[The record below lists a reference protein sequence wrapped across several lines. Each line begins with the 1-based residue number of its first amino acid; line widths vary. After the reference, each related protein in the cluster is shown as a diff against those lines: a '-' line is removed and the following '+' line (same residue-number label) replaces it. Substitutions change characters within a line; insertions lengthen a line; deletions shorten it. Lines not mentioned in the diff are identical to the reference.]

1 MGEYIYDEERALNTT
16 GTIAKFQ
23 GKEAFMI
30 EGSHVYTR
38 HAREYIK
45 NNTTGYYMYDLRHSD
60 GDWSRPYWLQRYG
73 SILVNYFGVAIMR
86 EPIKIGKTNDYTIRH
101 NGRTTMVFTDMTEIT
116 LKDYLEGNYERID

>member
-73 SILVNYFGVAIMR
+73 SILVKVGVKEELPNR
-86 EPIKIGKTNDYTIRH
+86 FLKRLLLPQLSKHDDCCLRRKIHFVFLWISLLVGKA
-101 NGRTTMVFTDMTEIT
+101 
-116 LKDYLEGNYERID
+116 K